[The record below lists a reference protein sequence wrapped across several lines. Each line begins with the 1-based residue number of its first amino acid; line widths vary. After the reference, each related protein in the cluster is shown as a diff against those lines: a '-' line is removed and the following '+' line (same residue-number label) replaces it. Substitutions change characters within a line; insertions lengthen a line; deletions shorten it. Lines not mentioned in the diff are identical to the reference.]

1 MEKDI
6 AKKKLRTQIK
16 EKMEAIDNE
25 LVKEKYNVSVIEN
38 LAKEIEQINLK
49 ILRIK
54 IDWKIKMRNILT
66 LKQYQRNNRENNILE
81 SFLNIID

>member
-6 AKKKLRTQIK
+6 AKKKLRTQMK
-16 EKMEAIDNE
+16 GKMEAIDNE
-25 LVKEKYNVSVIEN
+25 FAKRKNDVSVIEN

-54 IDWKIKMRNILT
+54 IDRKFKKRNILT
-66 LKQYQRNNRENNILE
+66 LKQHSKKEKY
-81 SFLNIID
+81 

>member
-1 MEKDI
+1 
-6 AKKKLRTQIK
+6 
-16 EKMEAIDNE
+16 MEAIDNE

-66 LKQYQRNNRENNILE
+66 LKQYLKKEQQGKQYFREFFKHNRLNNNKG
-81 SFLNIID
+81 

>member
-1 MEKDI
+1 
-6 AKKKLRTQIK
+6 
-16 EKMEAIDNE
+16 MEAIDNE

-66 LKQYQRNNRENNILE
+66 LKQYLKKGTTGKTIFQRV
-81 SFLNIID
+81 F